1 MAAVV
6 ISCRRSITTTTMTTA
21 MRVWDH
27 LVTPTRCA
35 PPKSWERSLPPGRP
49 SNTPDAFRSPSA
61 SPSSPSSRSLCARV
75 WRDTLSRQRTR
86 FCSSVGR
93 RGSSWSQ
100 SCGCRLSS
108 VYLLCCYIFFLCLF
122 LRPTSCRSRVDS
134 RLPVP
139 FLLLDRL
146 PLDTKGRRCTSG
158 QTCSPSCVRPSY
170 LSLSIAYLCFSLFLF
185 VLSAVCREFECAD
198 VS

>member
-1 MAAVV
+1 MRRRHRRRPALCVRACGVTRCRGNGLGSVPQSAAAV
-6 ISCRRSITTTTMTTA
+6 A
-21 MRVWDH
+21 ADH
-27 LVTPTRCA
+27 SRAVVV
-35 PPKSWERSLPPGRP
+35 SRP
-49 SNTPDAFRSPSA
+49 FTSSA
-61 SPSSPSSRSLCARV
+61 ATS
-75 WRDTLSRQRTR
+75 
-86 FCSSVGR
+86 
-93 RGSSWSQ
+93 
-100 SCGCRLSS
+100 
-108 VYLLCCYIFFLCLF
+108 FFLCLF